1 MGRSP
6 FFNVDDVELPA
17 EKPACSAILETL
29 QPGQRVTLYINLD
42 VPGRVHRTPST
53 YGHNTSSYHA
63 VELIVDDINYDAS
76 LNKHGIR
83 TIAFREPQL
92 EHDTHMYTWVVTTDG
107 YVRECEHFGIM
118 HELETVDL
126 L

>member
-6 FFNVDDVELPA
+6 FFNTDDVELPA
-17 EKPACSAILETL
+17 EKPACASILETL
-29 QPGQRVTLYINLD
+29 QPGQRVTLNINRA
-42 VPGRVHRTPST
+42 VPGRVNRTPST
-53 YGHNTSSYHA
+53 YGYNTSNCHA

-83 TIAFREPQL
+83 AIALRDPRIGR
-92 EHDTHMYTWVVTTDG
+92 DMHMYTWVVTTDG

-118 HELETVDL
+118 HELETVEL